1 MVLAPPR
8 VSNHMRTRLNSA
20 FCRPT
25 LSAPGTVPSADA
37 GFSLVEMM
45 ATMIIIVTL
54 AAFILPFTRTTLNAM
69 NLSSDARNLSSATGL
84 AKMRAAAF
92 FTKARVYVD
101 LGGRTFHV
109 ERYRKTAPAGWVT
122 EGVTTPLS
130 GTVNFGFA
138 GLAAPPPNT
147 QAVIAQATP
156 CLDNANAVIANTGCI
171 VFNSRGVPVDA
182 LNAPTA
188 AGAYY
193 LSDGATVYGI
203 TVGAGG
209 RIQLWQSNVISNTW
223 SLR

>member
-1 MVLAPPR
+1 
-8 VSNHMRTRLNSA
+8 MRTCLN
-20 FCRPT
+20 
-25 LSAPGTVPSADA
+25 VPSPRPKLSVLRAARDGDA

-101 LGGRTFHV
+101 LGAKTFRV
-109 ERYRKTAPAGWVT
+109 ERWRKTAPIGWVT
-122 EGVTTPLS
+122 EGVTTSLS

-156 CLDNANAVIANTGCI
+156 CLDNAGAVIANTGCV
-171 VFNSRGVPVDA
+171 VFNSRGVPVDT

-209 RIQLWQSNVISNTW
+209 RIQLWQSNIISNTW